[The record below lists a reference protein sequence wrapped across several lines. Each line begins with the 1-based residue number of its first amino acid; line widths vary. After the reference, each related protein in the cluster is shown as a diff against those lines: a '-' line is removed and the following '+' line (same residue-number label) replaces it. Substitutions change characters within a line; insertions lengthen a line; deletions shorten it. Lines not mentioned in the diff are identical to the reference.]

1 MLVHLGLVWW
11 FLLVQTVVLSLF
23 IDWSLVLLL
32 LWLFLVLELVLVI
45 LVLLEFH
52 LSVELL
58 LLLALDLVVD
68 LVLDVLPVPPPE
80 DRFQVQ
86 TALTDLLTWY
96 GLDQNMDS

>member
-11 FLLVQTVVLSLF
+11 FLLVQTVVFSLF
-23 IDWSLVLLL
+23 IDWRLVL
-32 LWLFLVLELVLVI
+32 LFLVLELVLVI

-58 LLLALDLVVD
+58 LLLALDLVVN

-80 DRFQVQ
+80 DWF
-86 TALTDLLTWY
+86 
-96 GLDQNMDS
+96 